1 MFSSL
6 VIWKVK
12 TDTKAKVRVG
22 GKFQFWVI
30 FLKVVKTRGCRL
42 DLMGTWTFWKRLRP
56 LVRALYSE
64 SKGSGFKTTGRLQDR
79 LSIFSVRGRW
89 NEDWELLGTY
99 WLKVNC
105 FLVVALQ
112 PWHSWTLPM
121 KMGHKNLSFSCL
133 LSGATFYKFLRS
145 YRVPRKKIK
154 RFSKKSHWFIFTC
167 CHVKMK
173 KP

>member
-1 MFSSL
+1 MGSKNRYKGQSKSWWEISVLNYLFKSLENTRLSSRFDGYL
-6 VIWKVK
+6 
-12 TDTKAKVRVG
+12 D
-22 GKFQFWVI
+22 
-30 FLKVVKTRGCRL
+30 FLENI
-42 DLMGTWTFWKRLRP
+42 RP

-64 SKGSGFKTTGRLQDR
+64 SKGSGFKTTGRLQGR

-121 KMGHKNLSFSCL
+121 KKGHKNLSFSCL

-145 YRVPRKKIK
+145 YRVTRKKIK